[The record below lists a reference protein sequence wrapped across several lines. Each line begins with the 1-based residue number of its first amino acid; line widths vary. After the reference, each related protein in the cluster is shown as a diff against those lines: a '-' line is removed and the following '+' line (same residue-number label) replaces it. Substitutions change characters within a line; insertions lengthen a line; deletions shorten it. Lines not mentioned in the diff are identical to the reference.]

1 MALDIN
7 IVGTGGIIEGNL
19 GAANV
24 NVNLDAAY
32 DFVGSDDEYITI
44 ADNSALD
51 LGADDFTLS
60 CWTNAIYTSQ
70 GSSYNSLIA
79 KGDAATSGAS
89 YALNLL
95 ASGEVR
101 FKAGDGEYIS
111 TATGKYANDGTWAH
125 IAATKSGSTL
135 KIYINGAD
143 AGGAR
148 TGSADDDTDNN
159 DALILGGDTSSSR
172 HITGKLGDARIYDA
186 ALSASN
192 IQVLASKINVN
203 TALGAGTTN
212 LVGYWPIIGTSIDIT
227 DNSTN
232 SNNGTAVNSPTTVYD
247 AFSVNVQDNS
257 TTTDG
262 TFTVTQ
268 GKLEGLSL
276 TSLTF
281 DGDNDYIPIDVEGT
295 IERTA
300 DTTIS
305 MWIKPDE
312 FQNNRLIGDD
322 AGSANDYLAF
332 KDNSSSLF
340 KVSINGNNA
349 NFSGVS
355 PAWETGKWQ
364 LVTVTHDYSSGDI
377 TLYRNGVNQSTVN
390 IGANAAWTIARI
402 GHVATG
408 DYYDGGMRDVKIFD
422 YLLSDD
428 QVASLYSGSYNVTPA
443 HWWKFEQGTG
453 GNSDDFTDDGTASRR
468 NGDIFGA
475 TWVNGTLDLDSTLTI
490 AANGT
495 MSCPRGTLDL
505 ASNLDINCTTVAN
518 QWIHNNGKVDL
529 SSTSSDNELSPNG
542 ATFYNMDKSGSVRA
556 RLFENMTVEGTLDL
570 TGSTSYF
577 DVDCDGSAG
586 NITLTMGTA
595 TSSGTIS
602 VDTTNTMRIRTHSS
616 RIPTIQGVSTL
627 YPCNVTGVDWD
638 WNATV
643 GAAGVQLANM
653 NFDPDVVTGT
663 GGVKIT
669 LTGDCEFDAVT
680 LSGGDTL
687 NLNGQRMECSG
698 LLDLEGHIDTP
709 AGSQLWLGGGIDYD
723 GQSWDDG
730 ELADIILT
738 GSGVTNDFAG
748 QAYKTIMFNGSGTH
762 KLNWTA
768 DFGATDFI
776 VASNFTPDH
785 NFTCTDLTVATGAT
799 LDAEGDTLTVAGD
812 FTTSGGLIGKSAATF
827 DGTGDYISAADHSS
841 LNITGALTVEA
852 WVKTSSSSSMRIINK
867 DDGSNRDYFL
877 MSLDGSRGY
886 RFGIFNSNTEYQVT
900 SGADTAYADGKWH
913 HVAGVFTPSTSL
925 EIYVDGKLEA
935 INTSSIPSAI
945 DNDTEPL
952 WIGAMGDGSAYWN
965 GNIARVSVWSEA
977 LTQAKIRAMLFQD
990 WTTMA
995 ADATHT
1001 DSNAELWWEFNE
1013 GTGTVSDS
1021 SSNSNTGTFTNATWA
1036 GAGTF
1041 TYGTSTLVMSGSS
1054 KKLTWTGNEN
1064 VGSLQISGTTTL
1076 QDLAGNDGY
1085 LQWNGALII
1094 DSSKTLSSTSAER
1107 LICNG
1112 SSDTIEGAGLPTGLV
1127 GLYTLETFHTS
1138 GTIRIGACTT
1148 PRLKCW
1154 DGGTVEATGDLTL
1167 TTELEVNSGTTFN
1180 ANGNTITAHE
1190 VDCNG
1195 SATLNLA
1202 NSTLSFSRSSG
1213 YTWNNDSTVNL
1224 LSGNTTVIGRS
1235 SSEHANCYLPSAGDF
1250 EIVGDVKWLEIESGG
1265 DLTVIGSVTDCSF
1278 ANSTANIR
1286 QWHHTLDTQQLLDA
1300 DEAGDDDLRLTKPA
1314 LDNAHELMTG

>member
-1 MALDIN
+1 MEMSGTLDID
-7 IVGTGGIIEGNL
+7 GTMDMDGLLLTPLIDDDGSTSNHASSDIIFTSNG
-19 GAANV
+19 
-24 NVNLDAAY
+24 
-32 DFVGSDDEYITI
+32 
-44 ADNSALD
+44 ALD
-51 LGADDFTLS
+51 LSGNVHRTL
-60 CWTNAIYTSQ
+60 
-70 GSSYNSLIA
+70 
-79 KGDAATSGAS
+79 
-89 YALNLL
+89 
-95 ASGEVR
+95 
-101 FKAGDGEYIS
+101 F
-111 TATGKYANDGTWAH
+111 
-125 IAATKSGSTL
+125 
-135 KIYINGAD
+135 
-143 AGGAR
+143 
-148 TGSADDDTDNN
+148 
-159 DALILGGDTSSSR
+159 
-172 HITGKLGDARIYDA
+172 
-186 ALSASN
+186 
-192 IQVLASKINVN
+192 
-203 TALGAGTTN
+203 
-212 LVGYWPIIGTSIDIT
+212 
-227 DNSTN
+227 
-232 SNNGTAVNSPTTVYD
+232 
-247 AFSVNVQDNS
+247 
-257 TTTDG
+257 
-262 TFTVTQ
+262 
-268 GKLEGLSL
+268 
-276 TSLTF
+276 
-281 DGDNDYIPIDVEGT
+281 
-295 IERTA
+295 
-300 DTTIS
+300 
-305 MWIKPDE
+305 
-312 FQNNRLIGDD
+312 
-322 AGSANDYLAF
+322 
-332 KDNSSSLF
+332 
-340 KVSINGNNA
+340 
-349 NFSGVS
+349 
-355 PAWETGKWQ
+355 
-364 LVTVTHDYSSGDI
+364 
-377 TLYRNGVNQSTVN
+377 
-390 IGANAAWTIARI
+390 
-402 GHVATG
+402 
-408 DYYDGGMRDVKIFD
+408 
-422 YLLSDD
+422 
-428 QVASLYSGSYNVTPA
+428 
-443 HWWKFEQGTG
+443 
-453 GNSDDFTDDGTASRR
+453 
-468 NGDIFGA
+468 
-475 TWVNGTLDLDSTLTI
+475 
-490 AANGT
+490 
-495 MSCPRGTLDL
+495 
-505 ASNLDINCTTVAN
+505 
-518 QWIHNNGKVDL
+518 
-529 SSTSSDNELSPNG
+529 
-542 ATFYNMDKSGSVRA
+542 
-556 RLFENMTVEGTLDL
+556 
-570 TGSTSYF
+570 
-577 DVDCDGSAG
+577 
-586 NITLTMGTA
+586 
-595 TSSGTIS
+595 
-602 VDTTNTMRIRTHSS
+602 
-616 RIPTIQGVSTL
+616 
-627 YPCNVTGVDWD
+627 
-638 WNATV
+638 
-643 GAAGVQLANM
+643 
-653 NFDPDVVTGT
+653 
-663 GGVKIT
+663 
-669 LTGDCEFDAVT
+669 
-680 LSGGDTL
+680 
-687 NLNGQRMECSG
+687 
-698 LLDLEGHIDTP
+698 
-709 AGSQLWLGGGIDYD
+709 
-723 GQSWDDG
+723 
-730 ELADIILT
+730 
-738 GSGVTNDFAG
+738 
-748 QAYKTIMFNGSGTH
+748 FNGSGDYTPNNTGML
-762 KLNWTA
+762 KATNCIIGSNTLELN
-768 DFGATDFI
+768 D
-776 VASNFTPDH
+776 VAQS
-785 NFTCTDLTVATGAT
+785 CTNLTIATGGT
-799 LDAEGDTLTVAGD
+799 LQPEGSTVTVAGD
-812 FTTSGGLIGKSAATF
+812 FTASGGLIGKSAATF

-1085 LQWNGALII
+1085 LLWNGALII